1 LKSDLA
7 NLIEVILLELLTIE
21 DEYERKVA
29 EFLVK
34 IGFSFVAS
42 GSKFN
47 KSEAEVAREI
57 DLLFTY
63 QDCLFIIEVS
73 KLGKANRN
81 KKIIAFLSKMS
92 RPKNLQRLKEKHPTV
107 PNNVMR
113 ICFDLSKDTPEN
125 KSQDVEELA
134 EDLGNMVIYKDVFEK
149 LDSNENIEQTITD
162 FLGSNWFDKTE
173 KFE

>member
-1 LKSDLA
+1 MDFS
-7 NLIEVILLELLTIE
+7 TIE
-21 DEYERKVA
+21 NEHERKVA
-29 EFLVK
+29 IFLDK
-34 IGFSFVAS
+34 IGFSFVDLRIQ
-42 GSKFN
+42 FN

-63 QDCLFIIEVS
+63 QKCSFIIEVS
-73 KLGKANRN
+73 VVQEGRN
-81 KKIIAFLSKMS
+81 SKIITFLYRWSK
-92 RPKNLQRLKEKHPTV
+92 RKNLERLKKKYPTI
-107 PNNVMR
+107 PNHIMR
-113 ICFDLSKDTPEN
+113 IFFDLSKDTPEN

-134 EDLGNMVIYKDVFEK
+134 EDLGNMVIYKDVFKK

>member
-1 LKSDLA
+1 
-7 NLIEVILLELLTIE
+7 LELPTII
-21 DEYERKVA
+21 DEYEHKVSD
-29 EFLVK
+29 FLSK

-42 GSKFN
+42 RSQFN

-63 QDCLFIIEVS
+63 QNCLFIIEVS
-73 KLGKANRN
+73 TVKTGRN
-81 KKIIAFLSKMS
+81 FKIITFMYRWSK
-92 RPKNLQRLKEKHPTV
+92 RRNFERLKEKHPTV

-113 ICFDLSKDTPEN
+113 IFFDLSKDTPQN

-134 EDLGNMVIYKDVFEK
+134 EDPGNMVIYKDVFEK

-162 FLGSNWFDKTE
+162 FLGSDWFDKTG
-173 KFE
+173 KFV

>member
-1 LKSDLA
+1 M
-7 NLIEVILLELLTIE
+7 ELPTIE
-21 DEYERKVA
+21 NVYERKVA
-29 EFLVK
+29 EFLAK

-42 GSKFN
+42 RSQFN

-63 QDCLFIIEVS
+63 QNCLFIIEVS
-73 KLGKANRN
+73 HLGKANRN
-81 KKIIAFLSKMS
+81 KKIIAFMSKWT

-113 ICFDLSKDTPEN
+113 IFFDLSKDTPEN

-134 EDLGNMVIYKDVFEK
+134 EDQGNMVIYKDVFKK
-149 LDSNENIEQTITD
+149 LDSNENIEQVITD
-162 FLGSNWFDKTE
+162 FLGTDWFDKTE
-173 KFE
+173 KFL